1 MASATAPATPGR
13 ASATRGTEPA
23 ARDIA
28 PTALGLAS
36 APGDTAPG
44 FAPDMASATRD
55 IASAAL
61 GLAPAARDTAPRLA
75 PAGGDT
81 GPDIVAGV
89 RGEGPARALAGS
101 GEPSLGLQVNA
112 LQALCRQV
120 FAFRLVMIALG
131 APLELARTTRGGP
144 TYLVGGAILLTF
156 VLSYAL
162 FRDWD
167 RFGPLLLHRWLL
179 AVDMFFSALLLITAT
194 PESPLGFVSLCTPL
208 LAGLV
213 YGWRGSAVYAAVQ
226 AAILVLAAQAQAPA
240 QAHAH
245 AHAQAPA
252 QALTLAALC
261 VLAGAA
267 GACLRG
273 LLFRFGSASQAL
285 TETRAR
291 LAAAT
296 AVRAERDR
304 LAREMHDSVSK
315 TLHGLALAAD
325 ALSRTTDPAALRH
338 HADLLSEA
346 ARRAAAESRQLLTD
360 LRRDL
365 DAAPVVSLPDE
376 LRRLD
381 PDPRTELR
389 ATGALPLLPAAV
401 ARHLVAVASEAVE
414 NARRHAG
421 ASRIVVEAA
430 ADESHLTLTVEDNGS
445 GLPSVLPRTG
455 HFGLLGMTER
465 AAAIGA
471 HLHIGPRPAA
481 PGTQVRLALP
491 LSALPPERSP

>member
-1 MASATAPATPGR
+1 MSDAVPS
-13 ASATRGTEPA
+13 
-23 ARDIA
+23 IA
-28 PTALGLAS
+28 PGSALA
-36 APGDTAPG
+36 AGDTA
-44 FAPDMASATRD
+44 S
-55 IASAAL
+55 

-75 PAGGDT
+75 PAVGDT

-167 RFGPLLLHRWLL
+167 RFGPLLLRHRWLL
-179 AVDMFFSALLLITAT
+179 AVDMLFSALLLITAT

-245 AHAQAPA
+245 AHAKAPA

-491 LSALPPERSP
+491 LSALTPERSP